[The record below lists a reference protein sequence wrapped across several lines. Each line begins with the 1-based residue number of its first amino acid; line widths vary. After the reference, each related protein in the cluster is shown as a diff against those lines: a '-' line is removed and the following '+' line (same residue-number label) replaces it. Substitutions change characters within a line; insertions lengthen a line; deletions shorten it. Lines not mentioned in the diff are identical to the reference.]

1 MEINFK
7 PIELSDRDAV
17 TEIIYASDK
26 RFCEYTF
33 GNMYC
38 WAKNYG
44 IQLCITEDTVVMGN
58 PDKMRFNYPVGKNAD
73 AVYEE
78 ISRLY
83 PLCTFSCLDTKEADG
98 KTDDEMKVRF
108 DYIYESNKL
117 ATLTGKKLAAKR
129 NHINAFVAD
138 GEWYTKE
145 IEKSDIPSLRKFNK
159 KWCAGLCDSDESLK
173 AEMCAVECGLNN
185 FDALGY
191 RGLMLYKNGNLCAY
205 CYGERI
211 NRDTFCVH
219 VEKADS
225 YIRGAYQMIN
235 REFAKTLCDEFR
247 YINRE
252 DDAGDEGLRRAKL
265 SYYPLDLGKKFILR
279 RK

>member
-7 PIELSDRDAV
+7 DISLADREAV
-17 TEIIYASDK
+17 TDIIYASDK

-44 IQLCITEDTVVMGN
+44 IKLCITDNTLVMGN
-58 PDKMRFNYPVGKNAD
+58 PDKKRFNFPVGENAE
-73 AVYEE
+73 A
-78 ISRLY
+78 LY
-83 PLCTFSCLDTKEADG
+83 LKLLEMYPGATFSCLDAKEAQG
-98 KTDDEMKVRF
+98 RTDDEMTVRF
-108 DYIYESNKL
+108 DYIYESEKL

-129 NHINAFVAD
+129 NHINAFIAD
-138 GEWYTKE
+138 GQWHTKE
-145 IEKSDIPSLRKFNK
+145 IEKSDIPALNVFNK

-173 AEMCAVECGLNN
+173 AEMCAAKCGLDN
-185 FDALGY
+185 FEALGY
-191 RGLMLYKNGNLCAY
+191 RGLMLFKNGSLCAY
-205 CYGERI
+205 CYGEKI

-219 VEKADS
+219 VEKADAD
-225 YIRGAYQMIN
+225 IRGAYQMIN

-265 SYYPLDLGKKFILR
+265 SYYPLDLGKKYILR
-279 RK
+279 SK